1 VAWQQDEGTA
11 LVSGTAGGAFGGDGG
26 EVVGAGLPEQDPAL
40 VIYVQAVWRGGLRRS
55 TGAKE
60 VELPP
65 EVAEA
70 AIERLVELGLL
81 RPNSADAEQLVPVS
95 PEIASAEHLAPARRD
110 LDLRQQSLARM
121 MAEFDSFLPA
131 YLRGMRDRQ
140 ERQGFELLV
149 DPASIR
155 TLLNREAAACRH
167 EVLAVQ
173 PGGPRRPE
181 ALVDAVNRDYELL
194 RRGVRMR
201 TLYQHTARFS
211 PTTLEHVR
219 AMTALG
225 AEVRTIDWLPP
236 RLIVF
241 DRSAAVIPDHADGR
255 SAVVVRQR
263 SMIEWLVANFEVMWL
278 AADPLAPGEER
289 DASNRV
295 SADIDRTIVRLLVS
309 GAKDEVI
316 ARKLGISL
324 RTCRRRIRLVMD
336 ELGAESR
343 FQAGYLTAAAEPGDG
358 SPRGADV

>member
-1 VAWQQDEGTA
+1 
-11 LVSGTAGGAFGGDGG
+11 
-26 EVVGAGLPEQDPAL
+26 
-40 VIYVQAVWRGGLRRS
+40 
-55 TGAKE
+55 
-60 VELPP
+60 
-65 EVAEA
+65 
-70 AIERLVELGLL
+70 
-81 RPNSADAEQLVPVS
+81 
-95 PEIASAEHLAPARRD
+95 
-110 LDLRQQSLARM
+110 
-121 MAEFDSFLPA
+121 
-131 YLRGMRDRQ
+131 
-140 ERQGFELLV
+140 
-149 DPASIR
+149 
-155 TLLNREAAACRH
+155 
-167 EVLAVQ
+167 
-173 PGGPRRPE
+173 
-181 ALVDAVNRDYELL
+181 
-194 RRGVRMR
+194 MR